1 MEYCVL
7 KKSSYWCF
15 IFWGNA
21 IVTVF
26 FLIRFFSCFDIFDGS
41 TAISDIA
48 SVLLWTGPGGSTSAN
63 GTYIVL
69 AFLFWNLKKI
79 NFFVSLFPRLS
90 QDAFRT
96 PETWFFSSQCFYS
109 VLYIYILL
117 SFSTYIF
124 VSLCTV
130 DILRRQFIWNLFVV
144 MEIYWWLWRICQIYS
159 GLFWQEAGWRTGATK
174 PSSDTP
180 EKLSTWKLEVDGR
193 VTVACVSSR
202 KTTDETVT

>member
-48 SVLLWTGPGGSTSAN
+48 SVLLWTGPGGSTSVD

-109 VLYIYILL
+109 VLYIYTTIL
-117 SFSTYIF
+117 FYIYFCFLVYSRYSAKTIYLKF
-124 VSLCTV
+124 VCS
-130 DILRRQFIWNLFVV
+130 DGNILMTLKDMSDLFRVV
-144 MEIYWWLWRICQIYS
+144 L
-159 GLFWQEAGWRTGATK
+159 TG
-174 PSSDTP
+174 
-180 EKLSTWKLEVDGR
+180 GR
-193 VTVACVSSR
+193 VKNWSNQTIFRYTREAQYLETRSR
-202 KTTDETVT
+202 W